1 MGASSSHPSWAPASL
16 PKKIRKLPDEYLE
29 LRHPN
34 GSVVHVVGV
43 RAFEAAGPDIVRKV
57 IRAATPDS
65 VLLQLCDERVPP
77 VWELIERGTKRADG
91 SLRDPLP
98 TNPFDWNTASSDAR
112 LRSFQWWFG
121 GGLDLEGLAA
131 LNGTC
136 LGAAQASAAHEA
148 ARLQASTHLIDRQV
162 SSTLHRVYCR
172 AWREYA
178 FFSGGSSD
186 DPLADALSIC
196 LKPVDADNLDNR
208 RGAIDAV
215 ARALASDDDGAPSAT
230 AAAAAFRAA
239 RETIGAE
246 RSEILAHKCHEAL
259 KTLGPGGVAV
269 AVVGSEHVA
278 AIGRRFGQTDPKKIE
293 ELLAGPPVSYSLI
306 AVAAPSLAV
315 GAPLALGQRFLP
327 PVPKRAMWLAW
338 AVLPAVYEMYIVRQ
352 RYDTYRGV
360 AAVQEALE
368 GTV

>member
-1 MGASSSHPSWAPASL
+1 M
-16 PKKIRKLPDEYLE
+16 I
-29 LRHPN
+29 
-34 GSVVHVVGV
+34 
-43 RAFEAAGPDIVRKV
+43 
-57 IRAATPDS
+57 T
-65 VLLQLCDERVPP
+65 
-77 VWELIERGTKRADG
+77 
-91 SLRDPLP
+91 
-98 TNPFDWNTASSDAR
+98 
-112 LRSFQWWFG
+112 
-121 GGLDLEGLAA
+121 
-131 LNGTC
+131 
-136 LGAAQASAAHEA
+136 
-148 ARLQASTHLIDRQV
+148 
-162 SSTLHRVYCR
+162 
-172 AWREYA
+172 
-178 FFSGGSSD
+178 
-186 DPLADALSIC
+186 
-196 LKPVDADNLDNR
+196 
-208 RGAIDAV
+208 
-215 ARALASDDDGAPSAT
+215 RALAADDDGAPSAT

-293 ELLAGPPVSYSLI
+293 ELLAGPPVSDSLI

>member
-1 MGASSSHPSWAPASL
+1 M
-16 PKKIRKLPDEYLE
+16 
-29 LRHPN
+29 
-34 GSVVHVVGV
+34 
-43 RAFEAAGPDIVRKV
+43 
-57 IRAATPDS
+57 
-65 VLLQLCDERVPP
+65 
-77 VWELIERGTKRADG
+77 
-91 SLRDPLP
+91 
-98 TNPFDWNTASSDAR
+98 
-112 LRSFQWWFG
+112 
-121 GGLDLEGLAA
+121 
-131 LNGTC
+131 NGTC

-178 FFSGGSSD
+178 FFSGGGGD
-186 DPLADALSIC
+186 DALADALSIC

-239 RETIGAE
+239 RDTIGAE

-293 ELLAGPPVSYSLI
+293 QLLAGPPVSDSLI

-327 PVPKRAMWLAW
+327 PLPKRGMWLAW

-352 RYDTYRGV
+352 RYDTYCGV
-360 AAVQEALE
+360 AAVQAALE